1 MNKLYSMKIDRV
13 FMFVKM
19 ILKGFNSKTVDGVLL
34 DNDSI
39 YYFNPYSWV
48 EFNGHK
54 FRINDRVENEMFEN
68 AFLTVQA
75 LEDLE

>member
-1 MNKLYSMKIDRV
+1 MNKFYSMKIDGV

-19 ILKGFNSKTVDGVLL
+19 ILKGFNSKSVDGVLL
-34 DNDSI
+34 DNDSV
-39 YYFNPYSWV
+39 YCFNSYSWV

-54 FRINDRVENEMFEN
+54 FRIGDNAENEMFEN

-75 LEDLE
+75 LDSL

>member
-1 MNKLYSMKIDRV
+1 MNKSYSMKIDGV

-19 ILKGFNSKTVDGVLL
+19 ILKGFNSKSVDGVLL
-34 DNDSI
+34 YDDSV
-39 YYFNPYSWV
+39 YCFNPYSCV

-54 FRINDRVENEMFEN
+54 FRIGDSAENEIFEN

-75 LEDLE
+75 LDNL